1 MKTRTDTRAIPHPM
15 AIGSF
20 AVSVVAIALALIGTF
35 GVVSPS
41 PFFVHPDSLA
51 RKPFA
56 LVIGLCY
63 VLPIFLGIG
72 AALFAGQ
79 AMTLIEDSDG
89 KYRADGPAFFAIM
102 IGLLAAVVGLVD
114 CFALSQFS

>member
-20 AVSVVAIALALIGTF
+20 AVSLVAIALALIGTF

-72 AALFAGQ
+72 ASLFAGQ

-114 CFALSQFS
+114 CFALAHFS

>member
-1 MKTRTDTRAIPHPM
+1 MKTRTDPRAIPHPM
-15 AIGSF
+15 AIGSLVVSLI
-20 AVSVVAIALALIGTF
+20 AVTLVVTGTF
-35 GVVSPS
+35 FFHS
-41 PFFVHPDSLA
+41 PFNVHPDALD

-63 VLPIFLGIG
+63 ILPIFLGIG

-79 AMTLIEDSDG
+79 AMTLIEESDG

-102 IGLLAAVVGLVD
+102 IGLPSAIVGILN
-114 CFALSQFS
+114 CFALSQFA